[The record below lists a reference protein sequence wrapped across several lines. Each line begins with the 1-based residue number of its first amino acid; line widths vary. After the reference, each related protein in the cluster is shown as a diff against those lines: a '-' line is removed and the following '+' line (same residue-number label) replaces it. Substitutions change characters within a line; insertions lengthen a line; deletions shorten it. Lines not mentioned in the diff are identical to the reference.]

1 MKKEKSE
8 PKVKFG
14 EVEES
19 GEGGFRRRVGSSES
33 QMSAAAARA
42 RAARCRAQNENK
54 LGSSL
59 TKSFI
64 LQEAPDADEQAVL
77 EGVALQRG
85 QPGHF

>member
-42 RAARCRAQNENK
+42 RAARCRAQNEKIN
-54 LGSSL
+54 
-59 TKSFI
+59 
-64 LQEAPDADEQAVL
+64 
-77 EGVALQRG
+77 
-85 QPGHF
+85 

>member
-54 LGSSL
+54 
-59 TKSFI
+59 
-64 LQEAPDADEQAVL
+64 
-77 EGVALQRG
+77 
-85 QPGHF
+85 

>member
-1 MKKEKSE
+1 MLLFSFFSEDMKKEKSE

-42 RAARCRAQNENK
+42 RAARCRALNEKIN
-54 LGSSL
+54 
-59 TKSFI
+59 
-64 LQEAPDADEQAVL
+64 
-77 EGVALQRG
+77 
-85 QPGHF
+85 